1 MAKPSEEFELALTKN
16 LSAKADGKQL
26 ILWDGLVDKLLELL
40 MGLFD
45 QCIGQLTS
53 AEVAERV
60 AQASKMDKVRFRTR
74 VRKNIYKDS
83 EDYRKQGGQ
92 NVADSVFETTAAM
105 GKDKCEAL
113 VNEMTQ
119 GENWWPN
126 EDLLMG

>member
-1 MAKPSEEFELALTKN
+1 MAKPSEEFELALTSN

-53 AEVAERV
+53 GQVAERV
-60 AQASKMDKVRFRTR
+60 SQASKMDKVRFRTR

-83 EDYRKQGGQ
+83 DDYRKQGGQ

-105 GKDKCEAL
+105 GQVKCEAL
-113 VNEMTQ
+113 VKEMTE
-119 GENWWPN
+119 GNNWWPN